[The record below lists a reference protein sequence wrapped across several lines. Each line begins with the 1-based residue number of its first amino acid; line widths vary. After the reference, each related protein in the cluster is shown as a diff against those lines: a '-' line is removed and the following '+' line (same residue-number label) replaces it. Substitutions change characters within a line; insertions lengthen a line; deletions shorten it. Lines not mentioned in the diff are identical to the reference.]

1 MTSEDALLRAVVEH
15 LRSTLNLAP
24 DACEVELEPT
34 AYPTSPEVFYAVT
47 PGSWSPAS
55 RVDERYI
62 HESLSVDVHIIMR
75 ASVYTADRRAKE
87 VLLKNL
93 GNINIKCGA
102 VRGALHMNE
111 TLRELANT
119 YIDDGCTDKL
129 FTPLRWTGCGRAQT
143 VSGEAWMS
151 RPDAAAGIVRTVS
164 FDGAER
170 IIK

>member
-1 MTSEDALLRAVVEH
+1 
-15 LRSTLNLAP
+15 
-24 DACEVELEPT
+24 
-34 AYPTSPEVFYAVT
+34 
-47 PGSWSPAS
+47 
-55 RVDERYI
+55 
-62 HESLSVDVHIIMR
+62 MR